1 MFERNVYD
9 NIAFVPYIKGM
20 RTPTAFVNTF
30 RRKTSKHQDKQIN
43 ISEKMRNRASIDLRA
58 WSVLTF
64 VVNMIKRQI
73 ARTVTPQ
80 KISSP
85 FFIVIRLKVSNVGIR
100 CLGRF
105 FHV

>member
-1 MFERNVYD
+1 MFERKVYD

-30 RRKTSKHQDKQIN
+30 RRKTSKHQDKHIN
-43 ISEKMRNRASIDLRA
+43 ISEKMRNRISIDLRA

-85 FFIVIRLKVSNVGIR
+85 FFIVICLKTTTLLFG
-100 CLGRF
+100 C
-105 FHV
+105 